1 MLETV
6 QEMAMTFDYD
16 AAYDNRG
23 AVPEHPQIFRQWAD
37 DAAAFRDA
45 LKTDGRAELDIPY
58 GPSPRQYLDLFKAKD
73 ADAPLALFIHGGY
86 WRALDPKFHSHL
98 ARGLNA
104 RGVTVA
110 VAGYD
115 LCPQVGIADIIEEMR
130 AAALFL
136 WRRFGKRI
144 TAYGHSAGGH
154 LAATLIATDWSRL
167 DPKAPSDLV
176 PAGYSIS
183 GVFDLT
189 PLIHTS
195 MNADFKL
202 DEASARA
209 ASPLFWLALGGRA
222 LDSVVG
228 GAELPEFIR
237 QAKSIVNT
245 WPRDKVQMRYEEF
258 PGTNHFTV
266 LTPLT
271 DPDSAMTSRLVE
283 LTARTRDWRD
293 R

>member
-1 MLETV
+1 
-6 QEMAMTFDYD
+6 MTFDYD

-37 DAAAFRDA
+37 DAAAFREA
-45 LKTDGRAELDIPY
+45 LKAQGRAELDIPY
-58 GPSPRQYLDLFKAKD
+58 GPSPRQYLDLFKAND
-73 ADAPLALFIHGGY
+73 ANAPLALFIHGGY

-98 ARGLNA
+98 AKGLNA

-115 LCPQVGIADIIEEMR
+115 LCPQVGIADIIAQMR

-144 TAYGHSAGGH
+144 MAYGHSAGGH
-154 LAATLIATDWSRL
+154 LAAALIATDWSAL
-167 DPKAPSDLV
+167 DPTAPAGLV

-189 PLIHTS
+189 PLIHTA

-209 ASPLFWLALGGRA
+209 ASPLFWPAPEGRV

-237 QAKSIVNT
+237 QAKSIVDA
-245 WPRDKVQMRYEEF
+245 WPRDKVEMRYEEF
-258 PGTNHFTV
+258 PGANHFTV
-266 LTPLT
+266 LAPLT
-271 DPDSAMTSRLVE
+271 DPQSAMTERL
-283 LTARTRDWRD
+283 LALRARDWRD